1 VPNTVALLELL
12 FALPRRLVTLGFAP
26 SSSAFGARLKLMTTW
41 ASAGILLVLFKNRE
55 RLFKYG
61 GRSDRL
67 DRSLTTIF

>member
-1 VPNTVALLELL
+1 
-12 FALPRRLVTLGFAP
+12 
-26 SSSAFGARLKLMTTW
+26 MTTW